1 MQGLMREAFTWV
13 AVAVVLTL
21 VLLNFDEIR
30 SFNARLAG
38 FEPAT
43 VETTPRAAAYAR
55 LADETPR
62 QKRHGD
68 GVELRSDNRG
78 HFEASA
84 EINGRDISTL
94 VDTGASMV
102 VLTYEDAERAGIFV
116 RPSDFTIG
124 ARTANGIARNA
135 PVPLGKVCIDT
146 ISLDKVCIDTICVR
160 DVSAMVSEPGK
171 LHVTLLGMTFLSRLS
186 RVDMRSGTLVL
197 ED

>member
-135 PVPLGKVCIDT
+135 PVT
-146 ISLDKVCIDTICVR
+146 LDKVCIDTICVR